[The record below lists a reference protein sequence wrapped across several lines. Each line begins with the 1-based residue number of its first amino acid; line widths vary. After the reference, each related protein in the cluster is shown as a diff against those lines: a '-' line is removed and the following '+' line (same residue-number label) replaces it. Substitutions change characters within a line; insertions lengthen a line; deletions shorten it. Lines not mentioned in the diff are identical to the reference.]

1 MKPYFIYK
9 EKNSRDMGIS
19 ILKLPPRIKPE
30 RRGEIINVP
39 GRDGFLFESDDAY
52 NNKTLEIECTFIP
65 PEGNTQNKIDAMI
78 MNILVW
84 LDGNGKLI
92 FSDYP
97 GYYYEATIINS
108 IPIERL
114 FKRYRRFM
122 VSFEVQPFSK
132 SLIPSQIEKQTLEE
146 EIFNVKTY
154 YETSLKINLQA
165 TGNIE
170 IHINDNIMHFNDIES
185 PLVIDGELMNVTDE
199 LGVNMNNH
207 MVGDFPKLKPGN
219 NTISII
225 CDDDSS
231 FNGLILEYRSL
242 WL

>member
-1 MKPYFIYK
+1 MKPYFIYR

-65 PEGNTQNKIDAMI
+65 PEGNTQNQIDAMI

-114 FKRYRRFM
+114 FKRYRRFII
-122 VSFEVQPFSK
+122 SFEVQPFSK

-170 IHINDNIMHFNDIES
+170 IHINDNIMHFNDIEI

-231 FNGLILEYRSL
+231 FEGLILEYRSL

>member
-65 PEGNTQNKIDAMI
+65 PEGNTQNQIDAMI
-78 MNILVW
+78 MDILVW

-92 FSDYP
+92 LSDYP

-132 SLIPSQIEKQTLEE
+132 SLIPSQIEKQILEE

>member
-30 RRGEIINVP
+30 RRDEIINVP

-65 PEGNTQNKIDAMI
+65 PEGNTQNQIDAMI
-78 MNILVW
+78 MDILVW

-114 FKRYRRFM
+114 FKRYRRFI

-231 FNGLILEYRSL
+231 FEGLILEYRSL

>member
-65 PEGNTQNKIDAMI
+65 PEGNTQNQIDVMI
-78 MNILVW
+78 MDILVW

-146 EIFNVKTY
+146 EIFNVK
-154 YETSLKINLQA
+154 TSLKINLQA

>member
-65 PEGNTQNKIDAMI
+65 PEGNTQNQIDAMI
-78 MNILVW
+78 MDILVW

>member
-65 PEGNTQNKIDAMI
+65 PEGNTQNQIDAMI
-78 MNILVW
+78 MDILVW

-114 FKRYRRFM
+114 FKRYRRFI

-185 PLVIDGELMNVTDE
+185 PLVIDGELINVTDE

-231 FNGLILEYRSL
+231 FEGLILEYRSL

>member
-65 PEGNTQNKIDAMI
+65 PEGNTQNQIDAMI
-78 MNILVW
+78 MDILVW

-108 IPIERL
+108 IPIERI

-132 SLIPSQIEKQTLEE
+132 SFIPSQIEKQTLEE

-170 IHINDNIMHFNDIES
+170 IHINDNIMHFNDIEK

-231 FNGLILEYRSL
+231 FEGLILEYRSL

>member
-65 PEGNTQNKIDAMI
+65 PEGNTQNQIDAMI
-78 MNILVW
+78 MDILVW

-92 FSDYP
+92 FSDYL

-219 NTISII
+219 NTMSII

-231 FNGLILEYRSL
+231 FNGLTLEYRSL

>member
-30 RRGEIINVP
+30 RRGEVINVP

-65 PEGNTQNKIDAMI
+65 PEGNTQNQIDAMI
-78 MNILVW
+78 MGILVW

>member
-65 PEGNTQNKIDAMI
+65 PEGNTQNQIDAMI
-78 MNILVW
+78 MDILVW

-122 VSFEVQPFSK
+122 LSFEVQPFSK

-170 IHINDNIMHFNDIES
+170 IHINDNIMHFNDIEK

-207 MVGDFPKLKPGN
+207 MVGDFLKLKPGN

>member
-1 MKPYFIYK
+1 MKPYFIYR

-65 PEGNTQNKIDAMI
+65 PEGNTQNQIDAMI
-78 MNILVW
+78 MDILVW

>member
-65 PEGNTQNKIDAMI
+65 PEGNTQNQIDAMI
-78 MNILVW
+78 MDILVW

-132 SLIPSQIEKQTLEE
+132 SLIPSQIEKQILEE

>member
-9 EKNSRDMGIS
+9 EKNSRDMEIS

-65 PEGNTQNKIDAMI
+65 PEGNTQNQIDAMI
-78 MNILVW
+78 MDILVW

-114 FKRYRRFM
+114 FKRYRRFI

-231 FNGLILEYRSL
+231 FEGLILEYRSL

>member
-65 PEGNTQNKIDAMI
+65 PEGNTQNQIDAMI
-78 MNILVW
+78 MDILVW

-207 MVGDFPKLKPGN
+207 MVGYFPKLKPGN

-225 CDDDSS
+225 CDNDSS

>member
-65 PEGNTQNKIDAMI
+65 PEGNTQNQIDAMI
-78 MNILVW
+78 MDILVW

-108 IPIERL
+108 ISIERL

>member
-65 PEGNTQNKIDAMI
+65 PEGNTQNQIDAMI
-78 MNILVW
+78 MDILVW

-114 FKRYRRFM
+114 FKRYRRFI

-231 FNGLILEYRSL
+231 FEGLILEYRSL

>member
-1 MKPYFIYK
+1 M
-9 EKNSRDMGIS
+9 
-19 ILKLPPRIKPE
+19 
-30 RRGEIINVP
+30 
-39 GRDGFLFESDDAY
+39 
-52 NNKTLEIECTFIP
+52 
-65 PEGNTQNKIDAMI
+65 
-78 MNILVW
+78 
-84 LDGNGKLI
+84 
-92 FSDYP
+92 
-97 GYYYEATIINS
+97 
-108 IPIERL
+108 
-114 FKRYRRFM
+114 
-122 VSFEVQPFSK
+122 
-132 SLIPSQIEKQTLEE
+132 EE

-231 FNGLILEYRSL
+231 FEGLILEYRSL

>member
-1 MKPYFIYK
+1 MKPYFIYR

-65 PEGNTQNKIDAMI
+65 PEGNTQNQIDAMI
-78 MNILVW
+78 MDILVW

-225 CDDDSS
+225 CYDDSS

>member
-30 RRGEIINVP
+30 RRGEVINVP

-65 PEGNTQNKIDAMI
+65 PEGNNQNQIDAMI
-78 MNILVW
+78 MDILVW

-108 IPIERL
+108 IPIDRL

-207 MVGDFPKLKPGN
+207 MVGDFSKLKPGN

-231 FNGLILEYRSL
+231 FNGLTLEYRSL